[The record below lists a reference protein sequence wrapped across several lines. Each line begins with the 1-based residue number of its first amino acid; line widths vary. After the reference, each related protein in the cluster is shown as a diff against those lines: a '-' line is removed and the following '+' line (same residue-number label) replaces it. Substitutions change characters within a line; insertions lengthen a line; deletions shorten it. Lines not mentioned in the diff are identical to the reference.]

1 MPNYRVPPLK
11 PVRIPPSLS
20 DEDKNYLAAKRLNQN
35 NCYELVALYVEL
47 LRKHQDKGERILKSS
62 FTQAVKYVFPPTEE
76 EERKSKT
83 SLIEK
88 QHLINNI
95 GE

>member
-1 MPNYRVPPLK
+1 MPNYRVPTLK

-62 FTQAVKYVFPPTEE
+62 FSQAFRYVFPPTEE
-76 EERKSKT
+76 EDKKHKT
-83 SLIEK
+83 SIIEK
-88 QHLINNI
+88 QHLINTI